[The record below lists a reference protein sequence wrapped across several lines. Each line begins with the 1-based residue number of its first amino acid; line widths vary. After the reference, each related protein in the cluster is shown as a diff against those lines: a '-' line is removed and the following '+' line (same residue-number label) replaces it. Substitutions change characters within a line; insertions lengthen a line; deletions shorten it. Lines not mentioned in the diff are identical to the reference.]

1 MVQTTS
7 TMLSLGTPA
16 SDFKLLE
23 PKTGKIVS
31 FSDFHVSSALLVIFI
46 SNHCPFVKHI
56 CGGLANFASDYQPKG
71 LAIVAICANDA
82 EQYPDDNPARIAEEA
97 RKFSF
102 PYLYDASQAVAKDY
116 RAACT
121 PDIFLFDS
129 RRMLVYRGRFDGS
142 RPGSTVPVTG
152 ADLRSAV
159 DKLLAGQPV
168 SNKQLPSIG
177 CNIKWTSGKEP
188 DYYVL

>member
-7 TMLSLGTPA
+7 TMLPLGTPT
-16 SDFKLLE
+16 SDFKLIE
-23 PKTGKIVS
+23 PKTGKIISV
-31 FSDFHVSSALLVIFI
+31 SDFHGSSAFLVMFI

-56 CGGLANFASDYQPKG
+56 RRELANFASEYQPKG
-71 LAIVAICANDA
+71 LAIVAICSNDA

-97 RKFSF
+97 RNFSF
-102 PYLYDASQAVAKDY
+102 PYLYDASQSTAKDY

-152 ADLRSAV
+152 TDLRAAA
-159 DKLLAGQPV
+159 DTLLAGQPV
-168 SNKQLPSIG
+168 STEQRPSIG
-177 CNIKWTSGKEP
+177 CNIKWTSGNEP